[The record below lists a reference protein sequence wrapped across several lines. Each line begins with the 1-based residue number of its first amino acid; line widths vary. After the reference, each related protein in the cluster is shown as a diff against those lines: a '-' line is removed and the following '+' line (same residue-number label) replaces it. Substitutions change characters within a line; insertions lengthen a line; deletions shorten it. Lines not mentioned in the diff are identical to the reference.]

1 MPSGRTHD
9 RITVWTL
16 PVLAAGALA
25 ATRSPLHVLLA
36 TGAYLFGGL
45 MLSPDLDIHSR
56 PYKRWGPLRWIWL
69 PYRRAMH
76 HRSMLSHGPIVG
88 TVFRLAYLGAWVL
101 LFWVVWVV
109 AIAQLLEPQDWW
121 ALSNAQIDGTLQDL
135 KGMAIAHPTEAVT
148 LFLGLELGGMSHAL
162 SDWGSSAWK
171 RWRKQKSKASQRSR
185 RKS

>member
-16 PVLAAGALA
+16 PLLAAGVLIATKSSRHALLA
-25 ATRSPLHVLLA
+25 A
-36 TGAYLFGGL
+36 GAYLFGGL

-88 TVFRLAYLGAWVL
+88 TVFRLLYLLSWAL
-101 LFWVVWVV
+101 LFWVIWVV
-109 AIAQLLEPQDWW
+109 AVAQLLEPRNWW
-121 ALSNAQIDGTLQDL
+121 SLSLTQLDNSLQEL
-135 KGMAIAHPTEAVT
+135 LSVTSAYPAEAVT
-148 LFLGLELGGMSHAL
+148 LFLGLELGGMSHSL
-162 SDWGSSAWK
+162 SDWSVSHWK
-171 RWRKQKSKASQRSR
+171 RWHKHKRGSKGKRQKKR
-185 RKS
+185 